1 MQAWQ
6 FTNTGE
12 PLVLNEVKE
21 PTPGPDEVLIDIKAA
36 GLCHS
41 DVGLLED
48 KGWLQ
53 TLAKR
58 PITIGHEV
66 AGVITG
72 PGECVTGWRIGDRV
86 GICPTTEAGA
96 PGYVRDGGFSY
107 KAVTPTVSLVRI
119 PDDVSFALGAT
130 GTDARMTSHH
140 AVIAN
145 GQVKAGTTIGFLGLG
160 QIGSRVAVLVGAEV
174 YVAEVNEGIW
184 QDALDAGVKKS
195 IKEFE
200 GVNFDVV
207 VDFAGFGT
215 TTAEAIDVIGIGG
228 RVVQVGM
235 GRLEATIS
243 TASLILHKV
252 TLIGSQGGTKEG
264 VEGLYQYFATGK
276 LTPTITEISFDQIP
290 EGIERLKCGEV
301 VGRSSP
307 GLPTEPANAARMRRV
322 SGAAPLNGRH
332 RRPERR

>member
-1 MQAWQ
+1 MKAWQ
-6 FTNTGE
+6 FTNTHE
-12 PLVLNEVKE
+12 PLVLAEVDE
-21 PTPGPDEVLIDIKAA
+21 PTPGPDEVLIDIKSA

-48 KGWLQ
+48 EGWLQ

-66 AGVITG
+66 AGVISG
-72 PGECVTGWRIGDRV
+72 LGEGVTGWKIGDRV

-107 KAVTPTVSLVRI
+107 KAVTPAITLVRI
-119 PDDVSFALGAT
+119 PDNVSFALGAA
-130 GTDARMTSHH
+130 GTDAGMTSHH

-145 GQVKAGTTIGFLGLG
+145 GQVKAGSTVGIIGFGGLG
-160 QIGSRVAVLVGAEV
+160 QIGSRVAVLAGADV
-174 YVAEVNEGIW
+174 YVAEVNERVW
-184 QDALDAGVKKS
+184 QNALDAGVKDVKKS

-200 GVNFDVV
+200 GVNFDTI

-215 TTAEAIDVIGIGG
+215 TTAEAIDVVGIGG

-243 TASLILHKV
+243 TASLILRRV
-252 TLIGSQGGTKEG
+252 TLIGSQGGTKED
-264 VEGLYQYFATGK
+264 VEGVYQYFATGK
-276 LTPTITEISFDQIP
+276 LNPTITEITFDEIP
-290 EGIERLKCGEV
+290 DGIARLQRGEV
-301 VGRSSP
+301 VGR
-307 GLPTEPANAARMRRV
+307 LVAKIAD
-322 SGAAPLNGRH
+322 
-332 RRPERR
+332 

>member
-1 MQAWQ
+1 MKAWQ
-6 FTNTGE
+6 FTNTHE
-12 PLVLNEVKE
+12 PLVLAEVAD
-21 PTPGPDEVLIDIKAA
+21 PAPGPGEVLINIQAA

-48 KGWLQ
+48 EGWLQ

-72 PGECVTGWRIGDRV
+72 LGQGVTDWKIGDRV

-96 PGYVRDGGFSY
+96 PGYARDGGFSY
-107 KAVTPTVSLVRI
+107 KTVTPAVSLVRI
-119 PDDVSFALGAT
+119 PDNVSFILGAA
-130 GTDARMTSHH
+130 GTDAGMTSHH

-145 GQVKAGTTIGFLGLG
+145 GQVKAGTTVGIIGFGGLG
-160 QIGSRVAVLVGAEV
+160 QIGSRVAVLAGADV
-174 YVAEVNEGIW
+174 YVAEVNERVW
-184 QDALDAGVKKS
+184 QNALDAGVKGVKKS

-200 GVNFDVV
+200 GVTFDVI

-215 TTAEAIDVIGIGG
+215 TTAEAIDVVGVGG

-243 TASLILHKV
+243 TASLILRKV
-252 TLIGSQGGTKEG
+252 TLIGSQGGTKED
-264 VEGLYQYFATGK
+264 VEGVYRYFATGK
-276 LTPTITEISFDQIP
+276 LTPHITEITFDDIP
-290 EGIERLKCGEV
+290 EGIAKLQRGEV
-301 VGRSSP
+301 VGR
-307 GLPTEPANAARMRRV
+307 LVARI
-322 SGAAPLNGRH
+322 A
-332 RRPERR
+332 E

>member
-1 MQAWQ
+1 MKAWQ
-6 FTNTGE
+6 FTNTHQ
-12 PLVLNEVKE
+12 PLVLAEVEE

-48 KGWLQ
+48 EGWLQ

-66 AGVITG
+66 AGVISG
-72 PGECVTGWRIGDRV
+72 LGQGVAGWQVGDRV

-107 KAVTPTVSLVRI
+107 KTVTPAVSLVRI
-119 PDDVSFALGAT
+119 PDAVSFALGAA
-130 GTDARMTSHH
+130 GTDAGMTSHH

-145 GQVKAGTTIGFLGLG
+145 GQVKAGTSVGIIGFGGLG
-160 QIGSRVAVLVGAEV
+160 QIGGRVAVLAGADV
-174 YVAEVNEGIW
+174 YVAEVNERVW
-184 QDALDAGVKKS
+184 QSALDAGAKGVKKS

-200 GVNFDVV
+200 GVNFDVI

-215 TTAEAIDVIGIGG
+215 TTAEAIETVGVGG

-243 TASLILHKV
+243 TASLILRKV
-252 TLIGSQGGTKEG
+252 TLIGSQGGTKEDIEG
-264 VEGLYQYFATGK
+264 VYRYFATGK
-276 LTPTITEISFDQIP
+276 LAPALSEITFDQIP
-290 EGIERLKCGEV
+290 EGIARLKRGEV
-301 VGRSSP
+301 TGR
-307 GLPTEPANAARMRRV
+307 LVARI
-322 SGAAPLNGRH
+322 AD
-332 RRPERR
+332 

>member
-1 MQAWQ
+1 MKAWQ

-12 PLVLNEVKE
+12 PLVLNEVRE
-21 PTPGPDEVLIDIKAA
+21 PTPGPDEVLIDIKTAS
-36 GLCHS
+36 LCHS

-48 KGWLQ
+48 EGWLR

-72 PGECVTGWRIGDRV
+72 LGEGVTEWQIGDRV

-119 PDDVSFALGAT
+119 PDTVSFALGAA
-130 GTDARMTSHH
+130 GTDAGMTSHH

-145 GQVKAGTTIGFLGLG
+145 GQVKAGTTVGIIGFGGLG
-160 QIGSRVAVLVGAEV
+160 QIGSRVAVLAGADV
-174 YVAEVNEGIW
+174 YVAEVNERVW
-184 QDALDAGVKKS
+184 QNALDAGAKGVKKG

-200 GVNFDVV
+200 GINFDVI

-215 TTAEAIDVIGIGG
+215 TTAEAIDVVGVGG

-243 TASLILHKV
+243 TASLILRKV
-252 TLIGSQGGTKEG
+252 TLIGSQGGTKED
-264 VEGLYQYFATGK
+264 VEGVYRYFATGK
-276 LTPTITEISFDQIP
+276 LTPTITEITFDQIP
-290 EGIERLKCGEV
+290 EGIARLKRGEV
-301 VGRSSP
+301 VGRLVAKISD
-307 GLPTEPANAARMRRV
+307 
-322 SGAAPLNGRH
+322 
-332 RRPERR
+332 